1 MQKKHKK
8 EFNIC
13 VSTIYENT
21 LTTVF
26 FVPHHLFR
34 QKKKFSNKKIGNF
47 SERPMGGWW
56 HMRGICLVYVWHMS
70 GICLVYVR
78 HMSGEPIGREQKQPS
93 VFIRNNH
100 QPPLI

>member
-47 SERPMGGWW
+47 SERLSCAEKG
-56 HMRGICLVYVWHMS
+56 
-70 GICLVYVR
+70 
-78 HMSGEPIGREQKQPS
+78 
-93 VFIRNNH
+93 
-100 QPPLI
+100 